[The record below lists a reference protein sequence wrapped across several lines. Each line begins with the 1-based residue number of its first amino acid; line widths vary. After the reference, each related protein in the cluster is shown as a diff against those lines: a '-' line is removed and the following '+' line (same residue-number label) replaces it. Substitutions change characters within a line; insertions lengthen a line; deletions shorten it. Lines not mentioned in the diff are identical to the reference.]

1 MSLARGRGAR
11 TRGSG
16 GGEGIASRGASTSRG
31 FAFQGSAQRGSTAS
45 GRGARGQASRSNA
58 PRASRGFQAPAR
70 LNGSHTEEGE
80 AGAFGGSHPL
90 GNWGDRFEALTKA
103 RGRERAGAILQGL
116 IADPDRP
123 RSLAEAITPVGTC
136 RDMCAEFERVQRAAQ
151 NDVWREEMSVSQG
164 LQNNG
169 KPEPDESRM
178 VKKFRR
184 AAAGLEEQL
193 PSDLRPPFVLK
204 QTCDYL
210 FDEVVGHAP
219 ALEKV
224 HHFVWDRTRAVR
236 NDFSIQQLTKA
247 EDLRTA
253 IDCYERIARFHILS
267 LHQLAVHPRP
277 YDNYDAQQERE
288 QLDRTLLSLMQY
300 YDDSRGQIDLPNESE
315 FRAYCVIFQLQDP
328 IPDMED
334 RAQTWPRHIMKD
346 GKVRKALDLYAA
358 ACNTADAQGPLKP
371 RARHPIAQQDFR
383 RFWTLVDSKQVSY
396 LMACVAEIYF
406 NLVRRTTL
414 NAISRGFRQRAVL
427 SPTDFT
433 PDLLRELFML
443 DDDEQVHTFCEAY
456 GFSFAAREDNQEE
469 YLDLRSM
476 RSAELPQPSANLP
489 KQWRSHVV
497 EDKRFG
503 RTLPSIINGM
513 TVRQAQQA
521 GLVVEEDQ
529 HEQEAVM
536 EDAEEVIELPMEAR
550 SGPFE
555 EESNDQATDDEQ
567 SLFVPQAG
575 KINPTSTQP
584 QLTNGFGTGSK
595 TAGPVATGPASFSFG
610 KPSGDSLVLPTTASD
625 GVTPKPPQTSFP
637 VSKPLFDFLTRP
649 GAPAP
654 NAPVSAGAAGKPSF
668 NFLATPSVPSSSVA
682 SSVASKPQS
691 QATKSSFSFEP
702 PVFDRNTAF
711 SFSQPT
717 ADAQVKPAVPINS
730 VFAAPPPANGQTK
743 PYSFS
748 SFQQTP
754 DVSSSVD
761 KVQDP
766 NETLST
772 MPPGAVWGQQTNAEG
787 ATSLPSQMEQPE
799 TRPSQVHFTS
809 PSLIQGTQPTK
820 PASPSISVERRNSLN
835 KTYKPP
841 KPSPLAHASSLE
853 DVTVPTAEELFTRL
867 AKEVFHAGVSGFLDQ
882 YIEYTVRHAIMKAQ
896 EQVHAERANAQADS
910 FRVQVLQHRYGRKWR
925 ERVWRTKS
933 AARASQRRERARKG
947 LEETR
952 SRATSVMTGSR
963 ASSVGLD
970 RQQLVGVGNSMFQRT
985 NMNGLRLAGAAS
997 ERQIAQGIKRPLS
1010 SHASNAPTHGGSS
1023 HKRQKSTSHV
1033 DERGRVSKS
1042 THAEGLKADLLR
1054 RSAFLGY
1061 SASGPGAA
1069 LHQRSTTQ
1077 TNYFRLKALGLG
1089 PSPEATD
1096 SRGTKRRRSES
1107 FELGSKDAGELP
1119 AAHSSPSRSIWQ
1131 PKAMTKMPPPVHTPK
1146 KDNGDEALFARLKAA
1161 RENLAKSA
1169 ILLKDDVAREQD
1181 LRRSLSASQSSNESP
1196 SMARARAEARWRA
1209 SENGGAFG
1217 TRIAQEDGPA
1227 YRYRE
1232 SRFVPREHYAKAV
1245 ERANQFRQSR
1255 SREASE
1261 RGSRFDEF
1269 MDDSFAST
1277 DNHESHHLQQQLGGG
1292 DSRDQ
1297 TSRTPNG
1304 VASTISSI
1312 PRWEPPSTT
1321 TAPSAAPHVLPR
1333 TTWSFA
1339 DAENQPS
1346 GMLEQAILSEGYA
1359 TPAPQPMFDA
1369 VNGRRDLTNLDY
1381 TVQPSQVEQT
1391 LANSFGASQAFGQA
1405 SKISSQ
1411 WSGHT
1416 LSLPHVYDSTH
1427 AAAEAMSLLSDDGD
1441 GPKQPL
1447 HMAQFAQAPAING
1460 VAEDT
1465 DDAELLDEGEEEEV
1479 PDSYQYTNS
1488 NMYASNPYS
1497 ALADEFGAD
1506 TEEDPEA
1513 ENQSQSAEGSL
1524 ESEGEEGAPRA
1535 PNGHYIHNG
1544 YVDDEEGDG
1553 DIEDAEEY
1561 DEEEEDYDE
1570 EDGLD
1575 AAVPARRRQRF
1586 VDDEEDED
1594 SDGFEEEEEEEA
1606 DGNLDPSLGAFRQA
1620 PSINPA
1626 LLAFGGTAEG
1636 AIELS
1641 D

>member
-16 GGEGIASRGASTSRG
+16 GGEGVASRGASISRG
-31 FAFQGSAQRGSTAS
+31 FAIQGSAQRGNTAS
-45 GRGARGQASRSNA
+45 RRGTRGQASRGNA
-58 PRASRGFQAPAR
+58 PRASRGSQAPPR
-70 LNGSHTEEGE
+70 LNGFHNEQGE
-80 AGAFGGSHPL
+80 AGAFGGPQST
-90 GNWGDRFEALTKA
+90 GSWGDRFEALTKA

-116 IADPDRP
+116 IADPDKP

-136 RDMCAEFERVQRAAQ
+136 QDMCAEFERVQRAAQ
-151 NDVWREEMSVSQG
+151 NDVWKEEMTVAQG
-164 LQNNG
+164 LQNIG

-193 PSDLRPPFVLK
+193 PSDLRPPSVLK

-210 FDEVVGHAP
+210 FDEVVGRAP

-236 NDFSIQQLTKA
+236 NDFSIQQLTKP

-300 YDDSRGQIDLPNESE
+300 YDDSHGQIDLPNESE

-346 GKVRKALDLYAA
+346 GKVRKALELYAA

-371 RARHPIAQQDFR
+371 RANHLIAQQDFK

-414 NAISRGFRQRAVL
+414 NAISKGFRQRASV
-427 SPTDFT
+427 SPMDFT
-433 PDLLRELFML
+433 LDVLRGLFMF
-443 DDDEQVHTFCEAY
+443 DDEEQVYTFCEAY
-456 GFSFAAREDNQEE
+456 GFSFAARKDDGEQ
-469 YLDLRSM
+469 YLDLTSVK
-476 RSAELPQPSANLP
+476 SGDLQQPNADLP
-489 KQWRSHVV
+489 KQWRSQVV
-497 EDKRFG
+497 EEKRFG

-521 GLVVEEDQ
+521 GFVGEEDE
-529 HEQEAVM
+529 HEHEHEAEM
-536 EDAEEVIELPMEAR
+536 EDAEEVIEQPVEVKR
-550 SGPFE
+550 GPFE
-555 EESNDQATDDEQ
+555 EESSDPATDDEQ
-567 SLFVPQAG
+567 SLFVPNTG
-575 KINPTSTQP
+575 RRKSPSTLP
-584 QLTNGFGTGSK
+584 QLTNGFGTALK
-595 TAGPVATGPASFSFG
+595 TAAPIVAEAASFSFG
-610 KPSGDSLVLPTTASD
+610 RPSGNPFGPPIAASD
-625 GVTPKPPQTSFP
+625 GVTPKPPQSSLP
-637 VSKPLFDFLTRP
+637 VSKPRFDFLSSPGGPALSTR
-649 GAPAP
+649 
-654 NAPVSAGAAGKPSF
+654 VSASPASKPAF
-668 NFLATPSVPSSSVA
+668 NFLATPSVPSSVA
-682 SSVASKPQS
+682 SESQS
-691 QATKSSFSFEP
+691 QATKPSFNFEP
-702 PVFDRNTAF
+702 PIFDRGTAF

-717 ADAQVKPAVPINS
+717 ADAQAKPTVPDNS
-730 VFAAPPPANGQTK
+730 VFAASPPADGQTK

-754 DVSSSVD
+754 PVSSSVD
-761 KVQDP
+761 NVQTA

-772 MPPGAVWGQQTNAEG
+772 MLPGPAWAQQTNAEG
-787 ATSLPSQMEQPE
+787 AMPLSQAEQPE
-799 TRPSQVHFTS
+799 TRPSQAHFTS
-809 PSLIQGTQPTK
+809 PSFTQGTHSTK
-820 PASPSISVERRNSLN
+820 TASPSISVERRNSLN
-835 KTYKPP
+835 RTYKPP
-841 KPSPLAHASSLE
+841 RPSPLAHASSLE
-853 DVTVPTAEELFTRL
+853 DVTVTTAEELFSRL
-867 AKEVFHAGVSGFLDQ
+867 AREVFQAGVSGYLDQ
-882 YIEYTVRHAIMKAQ
+882 YIAYTVKQAILRAQ
-896 EQVHAERANAQADS
+896 EQVRAERAIAQADS

-933 AARASQRRERARKG
+933 AARASQRRDRARRG
-947 LEETR
+947 LEEAR

-970 RQQLVGVGNSMFQRT
+970 RHQPTGDGNWGFPRT
-985 NMNGLRLAGAAS
+985 TSDGARSVAASS
-997 ERQIAQGIKRPLS
+997 ERQTTQNTKRPLS
-1010 SHASNAPTHGGSS
+1010 SHASNAPSQS
-1023 HKRQKSTSHV
+1023 RSNQKRQKSTNHV
-1033 DERGRVSKS
+1033 DDRGRVSKP
-1042 THAEGLKADLLR
+1042 THVEDLKADLLR
-1054 RSAFLGY
+1054 RSAFLGF

-1069 LHQRSTTQ
+1069 LQQRSTTQ
-1077 TNYFRLKALGLG
+1077 TNYFRLKALGLN

-1096 SRGTKRRRSES
+1096 SRGTKRRRLES
-1107 FELGSKDAGELP
+1107 VELGSKDAEELP

-1131 PKAMTKMPPPVHTPK
+1131 PKAMTDMPPPAYTPK
-1146 KDNGDEALFARLKAA
+1146 KDDGDETLFARLKAA

-1181 LRRSLSASQSSNESP
+1181 LRRSLSTSQSSNESP

-1217 TRIAQEDGPA
+1217 TSTAQDDGPA

-1245 ERANQFRQSR
+1245 ERANAFRQSR

-1261 RGSRFDEF
+1261 RGSRFDDVVDGSLAPAE
-1269 MDDSFAST
+1269 
-1277 DNHESHHLQQQLGGG
+1277 NYELQRPQHELGREHLGH
-1292 DSRDQ
+1292 Q

-1304 VASTISSI
+1304 AASTISSI
-1312 PRWEPPSTT
+1312 PRWEPPPTT
-1321 TAPSAAPHVLPR
+1321 TESSATIRALPQVTR
-1333 TTWSFA
+1333 SFA
-1339 DAENQPS
+1339 DTESQPF
-1346 GMLEQAILSEGYA
+1346 GMLDRSMVSKEFTNL
-1359 TPAPQPMFDA
+1359 TPQPADGA
-1369 VNGRRDLTNLDY
+1369 VNGSRDQNDQNY
-1381 TVQPSQVEQT
+1381 TVQRSQVERT
-1391 LANSFGASQAFGQA
+1391 LADSFGAPQAFGQA
-1405 SKISSQ
+1405 SKFSSQ
-1411 WSGHT
+1411 RSGQT
-1416 LSLPHVYDSTH
+1416 ASLPHAYDFTH
-1427 AAAEAMSLLSDDGD
+1427 AASQAMSILSDDED
-1441 GPKQPL
+1441 DSEQPFPT
-1447 HMAQFAQAPAING
+1447 ARFAEAPATNG
-1460 VAEDT
+1460 IAEET

-1479 PDSYQYTNS
+1479 PDPHQYTNS
-1488 NMYASNPYS
+1488 DLYASNPFS
-1497 ALADEFGAD
+1497 ALADEFGGD
-1506 TEEDPEA
+1506 TEEDNE
-1513 ENQSQSAEGSL
+1513 SQSAEGSL
-1524 ESEGEEGAPRA
+1524 ESDGEEKAPRVS
-1535 PNGHYIHNG
+1535 NGHYNQNG
-1544 YVDDEEGDG
+1544 YADDEEGDG

-1561 DEEEEDYDE
+1561 DEEEEEYDE

-1575 AAVPARRRQRF
+1575 AAIPARRHQRF
-1586 VDDEEDED
+1586 ADDEAEEGSDSFEDEEE
-1594 SDGFEEEEEEEA
+1594 DGEA
-1606 DGNLDPSLGAFRQA
+1606 DGNLDPSLGAFRQT